1 MPITKREH
9 FNGWYSSSS
18 YYLALFLSDLPIT
31 VVCSTLYVILIYV
44 LTNQPLE
51 SFRLINVIFV
61 AILTCLSAQA
71 YGILIGSLFNVQV
84 NILQNPLKYSEILI
98 ETFLLDCIIH
108 SCSLNGDS
116 HTFRRVFYSG
126 KLIIISRH
134 KPRRT
139 TQKSFLFFFL

>member
-31 VVCSTLYVILIYV
+31 VVCSTIYVILIYV

-51 SFRLINVIFV
+51 SFRLLNVILV

-84 NILQNPLKYSEILI
+84 NLSTNLLQ
-98 ETFLLDCIIH
+98 
-108 SCSLNGDS
+108 
-116 HTFRRVFYSG
+116 
-126 KLIIISRH
+126 
-134 KPRRT
+134 
-139 TQKSFLFFFL
+139 